1 MDRADTA
8 RVSQASCHW
17 LARYWLAWCWRDAS
31 DGRGRFSSAG
41 QARARYLRD
50 VVEPRET
57 LQILLELTRHL
68 TDERSLPAAL
78 KLVTDAA
85 LRMLPGDHA
94 SIRVLDRSGA
104 ELLSGARSGKGHGK
118 KPVKHVPGYGVAG
131 WVVEHGKVARINDTK
146 SDDRFIHKDN
156 QGFDIRSMLAVP
168 LWSAGEVVGVLATTS
183 ELPDGFDAEHEEL
196 VSLLANCAVP
206 PIEKAR
212 LARLAV
218 TDVQTLTFNHAYLMP
233 GLREQMESHR
243 VAQSSLSVLLIDLD
257 HFKKVNDAHGHAA
270 GDLVLREFADRAR
283 STTRDNDVVVR
294 RGGDEFVLIMPGTD
308 RHSARIAAERLRM
321 TMGGKAVALA
331 DGAQVLQTVSVGIA
345 TWDGKETAE
354 QLEKRADDAMY
365 EAKLS
370 GRNRIC
376 YAPSGAAERIVE
388 PPAEQPTA
396 KTLAADQSTAEKEE

>member
-1 MDRADTA
+1 
-8 RVSQASCHW
+8 
-17 LARYWLAWCWRDAS
+17 
-31 DGRGRFSSAG
+31 
-41 QARARYLRD
+41 

-57 LQILLELTRHL
+57 LQILLELTRNL
-68 TDERSLPAAL
+68 TNEPSLPAAL
-78 KLVTDAA
+78 QLVTDAA

-94 SIRVLDRSGA
+94 SIRVLDRSGT

-118 KPVKHVPGYGVAG
+118 KPVRHVPGHGVAG
-131 WVVEHGKVARINDTK
+131 WVVDSGEVARINDTANDK
-146 SDDRFIHKDN
+146 RFIHKDN

-183 ELPDGFDAEHEEL
+183 EQPDTFAREHEEL

-233 GLREQMESHR
+233 GLREQMERHR

-257 HFKKVNDAHGHAA
+257 HFKNVNDAHGHAA
-270 GDLVLREFADRAR
+270 GDQVLREFADRAR
-283 STTRDNDVVVR
+283 ASTRDNDVVVR

-308 RHSARIAAERLRM
+308 RQSARIAAERLRT
-321 TMGGKAVALA
+321 TMEAKAIAVSEV
-331 DGAQVLQTVSVGIA
+331 AQVPQTVSIGIA

-354 QLEKRADDAMY
+354 ELEKRADDAMY
-365 EAKLS
+365 KAKVS
-370 GRNRIC
+370 GRNCIC
-376 YAPSGAAERIVE
+376 YAPLADTQRGQDRAAERSLDQTTPDE
-388 PPAEQPTA
+388 PTA
-396 KTLAADQSTAEKEE
+396 IEE